1 METVLNTVQS
11 KNKMAKQVTIIPA
24 TREEHSVSNVDV
36 TKKIRVAAYAR
47 VSTDY
52 EEQQSSYETQV
63 KYYTKYIKE
72 HTGWQFV
79 KVYADEGV
87 SGLSTA
93 KRESFNA
100 MIADALAGK
109 IDLIITKSVSRF
121 ARNTVDSLTTIRT
134 LKEHGVEC
142 YFEKENIWT
151 LDSKGEL
158 LLTIMSSIAQEESRS
173 ISENVRWGKR
183 KSMADGKV
191 SVSYSKFLGYKKG
204 ENGGLVIDEEQA
216 VIVRRIFSMYLQ
228 GYNLTRIAKTLTEE
242 RIATPFGKSQWRYYT
257 VLRILMNE
265 KYKGDA
271 LLQKY
276 YVSDFLT
283 KKLVKNNGELKQYYV
298 KGNHEAIIEPET
310 FDLVQ
315 RLLAVGGK
323 GKRQC
328 STNILS
334 SKIYCGD
341 CGGVYGS
348 KVWHSNDKY
357 RKVVWQCNDKFKGQ
371 KCSTPYLT
379 EEQIKNLFVRAVNDL
394 LFSRKEIFSKYDEII
409 NDELATDVLEKKQEK
424 IELKMAELEGEIENL
439 VETSNTSEIDT
450 IDYRERRNQIVNCY
464 ETLKNINS
472 ELIKEIND
480 KTIRRE
486 TIKRFLNE
494 IKKMDFITEFDNLMW
509 VSMLEKM
516 VVYSKEKFIFV
527 FRDGSEVIV
536 TV

>member
-1 METVLNTVQS
+1 METVLKS
-11 KNKMAKQVTIIPA
+11 IKPENKIERQVTVIPA
-24 TREEHSVSNVDV
+24 TCEECNTSNADAI
-36 TKKIRVAAYAR
+36 KKIRVAAYAR

-72 HTGWQFV
+72 HIGWKFAG
-79 KVYADEGV
+79 VYADEGV

-191 SVSYSKFLGYKKG
+191 TISYSKFLGYKKG
-204 ENGGLVIDEEQA
+204 ENGGLAIDEEQA
-216 VIVRRIFSMYLQ
+216 AIVRRIFSMYLQ
-228 GYNLTRIAKTLTEE
+228 GYNLTQIAKILTGDG
-242 RIATPFGKSQWRYYT
+242 IATPFGKSQWRYYT
-257 VLRILMNE
+257 VLRILTNE

-298 KGNHEAIIEPET
+298 KGNHEAIIEPEI

-315 RLLAVGGK
+315 KLLAVGSK

-341 CGGVYGS
+341 CGGIYGS

-357 RKVVWQCNDKFKGQ
+357 RKVVWQCNDKYKGQ

-379 EEQIKNLFVRAVNDL
+379 EEQIKNLFIKAVNKL
-394 LFSRKEIFSKYDEII
+394 LNSRKDIILGYDEII
-409 NDELATDVLEKKQEK
+409 NSKLGTDMLEEKQENVKSELTEIEVEMKKMSSLDTSEYRAERGK
-424 IELKMAELEGEIENL
+424 IVSRYELLKAANNELE
-439 VETSNTSEIDT
+439 
-450 IDYRERRNQIVNCY
+450 
-464 ETLKNINS
+464 
-472 ELIKEIND
+472 KEIND
-480 KTIRRE
+480 KTVRRE
-486 TIKRFLNE
+486 IIKRFLNQNE
-494 IKKMDFITEFDNLMW
+494 NSDFITEFDNVFW

-516 VVYSKEKFIFV
+516 IVYNKEKMLFV
-527 FRDGSEVIV
+527 FRDGSEIIV
-536 TV
+536 DM